1 MGGEYLHDKFLFLYQ
16 SKGVFFMEWKKLRKK
31 LAAAVVAGTLTFS
44 VIPTPTADAG
54 ILETVIGAGVQYAAL
69 NQQISYLDNEGR
81 DELFQQMQQEYGVN
95 EDPYL
100 NERLDNIMA
109 SLTSS
114 IAQVDPTINE
124 KPYNYFINNDKSFN
138 AFCTLG
144 HNISVNTG
152 MFDMVANDDEVAV
165 VLGHEMGHGQKKHVQ
180 KGVRDSLIAQV
191 GAAILT
197 NGSAIGQ
204 LAAQIAGNVHM
215 PRAKERE
222 ADKLAFQYI
231 THSNYNPG
239 ACAAIWQRVMERS
252 TSGGSFLSDHPDH
265 KDRRDTYA
273 KSLTEY
279 SGGHVKIDGDAGLV
293 KVNDKDFLTPAP
305 ADDMSSQ
312 ERAYFVMGNLA
323 TAYHNGHNA
332 GEAWADGNV
341 LMLGD
346 QPIMESASGDP
357 SASEMAARLNAIK

>member
-1 MGGEYLHDKFLFLYQ
+1 MQL
-16 SKGVFFMEWKKLRKK
+16 KKVSKK
-31 LAAAVVAGTLTFS
+31 LASLAVAGAIAFS
-44 VIPTPTADAG
+44 VIPAPTAHAD
-54 ILETVIGAGVQYAAL
+54 ILGTIIGAGVQYAAL
-69 NQQISYLDNEGR
+69 NQEINYLDNEGR
-81 DELFQQMQQEYGVN
+81 DEYFQKMQEQYGVN
-95 EDPYL
+95 DDPYL
-100 NERLDNIMA
+100 NARLDSIMEN
-109 SLTSS
+109 LTAA

-165 VLGHEMGHGQKKHVQ
+165 VLGHEMGHGQNKHVQ
-180 KGVRDSLIAQV
+180 KGIRDAMIAQV

-197 NGSAIGQ
+197 NGSALGQ
-204 LAAQIAGNVHM
+204 LAAQVAGNVHM

-222 ADKLAFQYI
+222 ADKMAFQYLI
-231 THSNYNPG
+231 HSNYNPG

-279 SGGHVKIDGDAGLV
+279 SDGKVKIDADAAMV
-293 KVNDKDFLTPAP
+293 KVNGKDFVTPAP
-305 ADDMSSQ
+305 ADDMSSH

-323 TAYHNGHNA
+323 TAYHNGHGA
-332 GEAWADGNV
+332 ATAWADGNT

-346 QPIMESASGDP
+346 QPIMEAAAGDP
-357 SASEMAARLNAIK
+357 PAAELAERLNAIK

>member
-1 MGGEYLHDKFLFLYQ
+1 MQLKRI
-16 SKGVFFMEWKKLRKK
+16 SKK
-31 LAAAVVAGTLTFS
+31 LASLAVAGAIAFS
-44 VIPTPTADAG
+44 VIPAPAAHAD
-54 ILETVIGAGVQYAAL
+54 ILGTLIGAGVQYAAL
-69 NQQISYLDNEGR
+69 NQEINRIDNEGR
-81 DELFQQMQQEYGVN
+81 DELFQQMQEQYGVN
-95 EDPYL
+95 DDPYL
-100 NERLDNIMA
+100 NARLDSIMGN
-109 SLTSS
+109 LTAA

-124 KPYNYFINNDKSFN
+124 KPYNYFINNDTSFN
-138 AFCTLG
+138 AFCSLG

-152 MFDMVANDDEVAV
+152 MFNMVSNDDEVAV
-165 VLGHEMGHGQKKHVQ
+165 VLGHEMGHGQKNHV
-180 KGVRDSLIAQV
+180 KAGIKDTLIAQV

-197 NGSAIGQ
+197 NNSALGQ
-204 LAAQIAGNVHM
+204 LAAQYASNVHM

-231 THSNYNPG
+231 THSGYNPG

-252 TSGGSFLSDHPDH
+252 PGGGSSFLSDHPDH

-279 SGGHVKIDGDAGLV
+279 SGGKVKIDADAAMV
-293 KVNDKDFLTPAP
+293 KVNGKDFVTPAP
-305 ADDMSSQ
+305 ADDMSSH

-332 GEAWADGNV
+332 GEAWADGNT

-346 QPIMESASGDP
+346 QPIMEAVAGDP
-357 SASEMAARLNAIK
+357 SALEMAARLNAIK

>member
-1 MGGEYLHDKFLFLYQ
+1 MQLKRI
-16 SKGVFFMEWKKLRKK
+16 SKK
-31 LAAAVVAGTLTFS
+31 LASLAVAGAIAFS
-44 VIPTPTADAG
+44 VIPAPAAHAD
-54 ILETVIGAGVQYAAL
+54 ILGTIIGAGVQYAAL
-69 NQQISYLDNEGR
+69 NQEINRIDNEGR
-81 DELFQQMQQEYGVN
+81 DELFQKMQEQYGVN
-95 EDPYL
+95 DDPYL
-100 NERLDNIMA
+100 NARLDSIMGN
-109 SLTSS
+109 LTAA

-124 KPYNYFINNDKSFN
+124 KPYNYFINNDTSFN

-152 MFDMVANDDEVAV
+152 MFNMVANDDEVAV
-165 VLGHEMGHGQKKHVQ
+165 VLGHEMGHGQNKHVQ
-180 KGVRDSLIAQV
+180 KGIRDAMIAQV

-197 NGSAIGQ
+197 NGSALGQ
-204 LAAQIAGNVHM
+204 LAAQVAGNVHM

-222 ADKLAFQYI
+222 ADKMAFQYI
-231 THSNYNPG
+231 THSSYNPG

-279 SGGHVKIDGDAGLV
+279 SGGKVKIDADAAMV
-293 KVNDKDFLTPAP
+293 KVNGKDFVTPAP
-305 ADDMSSQ
+305 ADDMSSH

-332 GEAWADGNV
+332 GEAWADGNI

-346 QPIMESASGDP
+346 QPIMEAVAGDP

>member
-1 MGGEYLHDKFLFLYQ
+1 MQL
-16 SKGVFFMEWKKLRKK
+16 KKVSKK
-31 LAAAVVAGTLTFS
+31 LASLAVAGAIAFS
-44 VIPTPTADAG
+44 VIPAPTAHAD
-54 ILETVIGAGVQYAAL
+54 ILGTIIGAGVQYAAL
-69 NQQISYLDNEGR
+69 NQEINYLDNEGR
-81 DELFQQMQQEYGVN
+81 DEYFQKMQEQYGVN
-95 EDPYL
+95 DDPYL
-100 NERLDNIMA
+100 NARLDSIMGN
-109 SLTSS
+109 LTAA

-124 KPYNYFINNDKSFN
+124 KPYNYFINNDTSFN

-152 MFDMVANDDEVAV
+152 MFNMVANDDEVAV
-165 VLGHEMGHGQKKHVQ
+165 VLGHEMGHGQNKHVQ
-180 KGVRDSLIAQV
+180 KGIRDAMIAQV

-197 NGSAIGQ
+197 NGSALGQ
-204 LAAQIAGNVHM
+204 LAAQVAGNVHM

-222 ADKLAFQYI
+222 ADKMAFQYI
-231 THSNYNPG
+231 THSSYNPG

-279 SGGHVKIDGDAGLV
+279 SGGKVKIDADAAMV
-293 KVNDKDFLTPAP
+293 KVNGKDFVTPAP
-305 ADDMSSQ
+305 ADDMSSH

-332 GEAWADGNV
+332 GEAWADGNI

-346 QPIMESASGDP
+346 QPIMEAVAGDP

>member
-1 MGGEYLHDKFLFLYQ
+1 MQL
-16 SKGVFFMEWKKLRKK
+16 KKVSKK
-31 LAAAVVAGTLTFS
+31 LASLAVAGAIAFS
-44 VIPTPTADAG
+44 VIPAPTAHAD
-54 ILETVIGAGVQYAAL
+54 ILGTIIGAGVQYAAL
-69 NQQISYLDNEGR
+69 NQEINYLDNEGR
-81 DELFQQMQQEYGVN
+81 DEYFQKMQEQYGVN
-95 EDPYL
+95 DDPYL
-100 NERLDNIMA
+100 NARLDSIMGN
-109 SLTSS
+109 LTAA

-124 KPYNYFINNDKSFN
+124 KPYNYFINNDTSFN

-152 MFDMVANDDEVAV
+152 MFNMVANDDEVAV
-165 VLGHEMGHGQKKHVQ
+165 VLGHEMGHGQNKHVQ
-180 KGVRDSLIAQV
+180 KGIRDAMIAQV

-197 NGSAIGQ
+197 NGSALGQ
-204 LAAQIAGNVHM
+204 LAAQVAGNVHM

-222 ADKLAFQYI
+222 ADKMAFQYI
-231 THSNYNPG
+231 THSSYNPG

-279 SGGHVKIDGDAGLV
+279 SGGKVKIDADAAMV
-293 KVNDKDFLTPAP
+293 KVNGKDFVTPAP
-305 ADDMSSQ
+305 ADDMSSH

-332 GEAWADGNV
+332 GEAWADGNI

-346 QPIMESASGDP
+346 QPIMEAVAGDP
-357 SASEMAARLNAIK
+357 SASEMAAQLNAIK

>member
-1 MGGEYLHDKFLFLYQ
+1 MQLKKV
-16 SKGVFFMEWKKLRKK
+16 SKE
-31 LAAAVVAGTLTFS
+31 LASLAVAGAIAFS
-44 VIPTPTADAG
+44 VIPAPTAHAD
-54 ILETVIGAGVQYAAL
+54 ILGTIIGAGVQYAAL
-69 NQQISYLDNEGR
+69 NQEINYLDNEGR
-81 DELFQQMQQEYGVN
+81 DEYFQKMQEQYGVN
-95 EDPYL
+95 DDPYL
-100 NERLDNIMA
+100 NARLDNIMGN
-109 SLTSS
+109 LTAA

-124 KPYNYFINNDKSFN
+124 KPYNYFINNDTSFN

-152 MFDMVANDDEVAV
+152 MFNMVANDDEVAV
-165 VLGHEMGHGQKKHVQ
+165 VLGHEMGHGQNKHVQ
-180 KGVRDSLIAQV
+180 KGIRDAMIAQV

-197 NGSAIGQ
+197 NGSALGQ
-204 LAAQIAGNVHM
+204 LAAQVAGNVHM

-222 ADKLAFQYI
+222 ADKMAFQYI
-231 THSNYNPG
+231 THSSYNPG

-273 KSLTEY
+273 KSLTEH
-279 SGGHVKIDGDAGLV
+279 SGGKVKIDADAAMV
-293 KVNDKDFLTPAP
+293 KVNGKDFVTPAP
-305 ADDMSSQ
+305 ADDMSSH

-332 GEAWADGNV
+332 GEAWADGNI

-346 QPIMESASGDP
+346 QPIMEAVAGDP

>member
-1 MGGEYLHDKFLFLYQ
+1 MQL
-16 SKGVFFMEWKKLRKK
+16 KKVSKK
-31 LAAAVVAGTLTFS
+31 LASLAVAGAIAFS
-44 VIPTPTADAG
+44 VIPAPTAHAD
-54 ILETVIGAGVQYAAL
+54 ILGTIIGAGVQYAAL
-69 NQQISYLDNEGR
+69 NQEINYLDNEGR
-81 DELFQQMQQEYGVN
+81 DEYFQKMQEQYGVN
-95 EDPYL
+95 DDPYL
-100 NERLDNIMA
+100 NARLDSIMGN
-109 SLTSS
+109 LTAA

-124 KPYNYFINNDKSFN
+124 KPYNYFINNDTSFN

-152 MFDMVANDDEVAV
+152 MFNMVANDDEVAV
-165 VLGHEMGHGQKKHVQ
+165 VLGHEMGHGQNKHVQ
-180 KGVRDSLIAQV
+180 KGIRDAMIAQV

-197 NGSAIGQ
+197 NGSALGQ
-204 LAAQIAGNVHM
+204 LAAQVAGNVHM

-222 ADKLAFQYI
+222 ADKMAFQYI
-231 THSNYNPG
+231 THSSYNPG

-279 SGGHVKIDGDAGLV
+279 SGGKVKIDADAAMV
-293 KVNDKDFLTPAP
+293 KVNGKDFVTPAP
-305 ADDMSSQ
+305 VDDMSSH

-332 GEAWADGNV
+332 GEAWADGNI

-346 QPIMESASGDP
+346 QPIMEAVAGDP

>member
-1 MGGEYLHDKFLFLYQ
+1 MSLK
-16 SKGVFFMEWKKLRKK
+16 SLRKK
-31 LAAAVVAGTLTFS
+31 IAAAVLAGVMVFS
-44 VIPTPTADAG
+44 AVPVPTAHADLLG
-54 ILETVIGAGVQYAAL
+54 TVIGAGIQYAAL
-69 NQQISYLDNEGR
+69 NQQLNYMDNEGR
-81 DELFQQMQQEYGVN
+81 DELFQKMQAEYGVN
-95 EDPYL
+95 EDPDL
-100 NERLDNIMA
+100 NARLDGIME
-109 SLTSS
+109 SLSGA

-165 VLGHEMGHGQKKHVQ
+165 VLGHEMGHGQKNHVK
-180 KGVRDSLIAQV
+180 KGVRDTLIAQV
-191 GAAILT
+191 GAAVLT
-197 NGSAIGQ
+197 NGSALGQ
-204 LAAQIAGNVHM
+204 VIAGLVGNVHM

-252 TSGGSFLSDHPDH
+252 TGGGGSFLSDHPDH

-279 SGGHVKIDGDAGLV
+279 SGGKVKIDADAAV
-293 KVNDKDFLTPAP
+293 IKVNGKDFVTPAP
-305 ADDMSSQ
+305 ADDMSSH

-323 TAYHNGHNA
+323 TAYHNGYGSSN
-332 GEAWADGNV
+332 AWADGDV

-346 QPIMESASGDP
+346 QPIMASAAGDP
-357 SASEMAARLNAIK
+357 SASEMAARLNEIK

>member
-1 MGGEYLHDKFLFLYQ
+1 MQL
-16 SKGVFFMEWKKLRKK
+16 KKVSKK
-31 LAAAVVAGTLTFS
+31 LASLAVAGAIAFS
-44 VIPTPTADAG
+44 VIPAPTAHAD
-54 ILETVIGAGVQYAAL
+54 ILGTIIGAGVQYAAL
-69 NQQISYLDNEGR
+69 NQEINYLDNEGR
-81 DELFQQMQQEYGVN
+81 DEYFQKMQEQYGVN
-95 EDPYL
+95 DDPYL
-100 NERLDNIMA
+100 NARLDSIMGN
-109 SLTSS
+109 LTAA

-124 KPYNYFINNDKSFN
+124 KPYNYFINNDTSFN

-152 MFDMVANDDEVAV
+152 MFNMVANDDEVAV
-165 VLGHEMGHGQKKHVQ
+165 VLGHEMGHGQNKHVQ
-180 KGVRDSLIAQV
+180 KGIRDAMIAQV

-197 NGSAIGQ
+197 NGSALGQ
-204 LAAQIAGNVHM
+204 LAAQVAGNVHM

-222 ADKLAFQYI
+222 ADKMAFQYI
-231 THSNYNPG
+231 THSSYNPG

-279 SGGHVKIDGDAGLV
+279 SGGKVKIDADAAMV
-293 KVNDKDFLTPAP
+293 KVNGKDFVTPAP
-305 ADDMSSQ
+305 ADDMSSH

-332 GEAWADGNV
+332 GEAWADGNI

-346 QPIMESASGDP
+346 QPIMEAVAGDP
-357 SASEMAARLNAIK
+357 SASEMAARLNTIK

>member
-1 MGGEYLHDKFLFLYQ
+1 MQL
-16 SKGVFFMEWKKLRKK
+16 KKVSKK
-31 LAAAVVAGTLTFS
+31 LASLAVAGAIAFS
-44 VIPTPTADAG
+44 VIPAPTAHAD
-54 ILETVIGAGVQYAAL
+54 ILGTIIGAGVQYAAL
-69 NQQISYLDNEGR
+69 NQEINYLDNEGR
-81 DELFQQMQQEYGVN
+81 DEYFQKMQEQYGVN
-95 EDPYL
+95 DDPYL
-100 NERLDNIMA
+100 NARLDSIMGN
-109 SLTSS
+109 LTAA

-124 KPYNYFINNDKSFN
+124 KPYNYFINNDTSFN

-152 MFDMVANDDEVAV
+152 MFNMVANDDEVAV
-165 VLGHEMGHGQKKHVQ
+165 VLGHEMGHGQNKHVQ
-180 KGVRDSLIAQV
+180 KGIRDAMIAQV

-197 NGSAIGQ
+197 NGSALGQ
-204 LAAQIAGNVHM
+204 LAAQVAGNVHM

-222 ADKLAFQYI
+222 ADKMAFQYI
-231 THSNYNPG
+231 THSSYNPG

-279 SGGHVKIDGDAGLV
+279 SGGKVKIDADAAMV
-293 KVNDKDFLTPAP
+293 KVNGKDFVTPAP
-305 ADDMSSQ
+305 ADDMSSH

-323 TAYHNGHNA
+323 TAYHNGHGA
-332 GEAWADGNV
+332 ATAWADGNT

-346 QPIMESASGDP
+346 QPIMEAAAGDP
-357 SASEMAARLNAIK
+357 SAAELAERLNAIK